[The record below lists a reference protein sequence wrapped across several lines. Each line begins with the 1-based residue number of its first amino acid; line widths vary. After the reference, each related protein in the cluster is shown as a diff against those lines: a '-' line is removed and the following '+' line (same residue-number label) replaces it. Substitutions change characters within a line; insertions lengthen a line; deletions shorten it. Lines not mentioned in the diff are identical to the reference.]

1 MQVQIL
7 LRFAWQCVAVLL
19 IARYRPDIPQP
30 FRMWLYPIPALLSL
44 ALWIALFFTGPP
56 TGVWFSLGFLGLGLS
71 PTGSSG
77 AGRPRRPRPTEP
89 RSRPE
94 PRNGALPP
102 DELVVPV
109 ELLSDRS
116 VSHPDRPAAFPLA
129 FHVVPTGRPRSG
141 KRWTNGPCLFPSTIG
156 PSSMLPLA

>member
-56 TGVWFSLGFLGLGLS
+56 TGVWFSLGFLGLGLV
-71 PTGSSG
+71 
-77 AGRPRRPRPTEP
+77 
-89 RSRPE
+89 
-94 PRNGALPP
+94 ALPGLP
-102 DELVVPV
+102 EKAGPGGVIRRNPLTLRGVAVPARYRRTS
-109 ELLSDRS
+109 LSSR
-116 VSHPDRPAAFPLA
+116 
-129 FHVVPTGRPRSG
+129 
-141 KRWTNGPCLFPSTIG
+141 
-156 PSSMLPLA
+156 